1 MGHGLAAEACLSIGA
16 SDRMKRIPAHLLP
29 LVRSIVKDATYD
41 TYDLMRS
48 YYGGGYPPKA
58 DVINGQCQHRIL
70 RRDTWTGSDVYEEIE
85 IAIAEAKE
93 KQEEKTSQR

>member
-16 SDRMKRIPAHLLP
+16 SDRMKRIPAYLLP

-48 YYGGGYPPKA
+48 YYGGGYPPHA

-70 RRDTWTGSDVYEEIE
+70 RKDTWTGSDVYEEIE
-85 IAIAEAKE
+85 IAIDAAREDKKAK
-93 KQEEKTSQR
+93 KK